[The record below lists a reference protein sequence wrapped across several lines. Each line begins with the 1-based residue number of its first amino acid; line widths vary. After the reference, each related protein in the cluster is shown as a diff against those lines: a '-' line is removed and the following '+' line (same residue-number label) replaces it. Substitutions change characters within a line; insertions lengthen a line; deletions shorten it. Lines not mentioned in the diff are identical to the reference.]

1 MTVANAGAVVASL
14 SDLSVQNP
22 SLQEDPHA
30 PHPHPHD
37 RQRSENS
44 RDQLKALE
52 AKFGKVLNIHGEMAH
67 SPVVLQS
74 YVALQSVI
82 ADYSSYDARTRE
94 AIALAVGNVDDC
106 SYCQAAHTGG
116 GKAAG
121 LSTDEMIDI
130 RRDSVDFDPKLA
142 ALLALAREY
151 TRDVGNVSDATWQAA
166 LDTGWSE
173 EQLTELSVHVTLNLL
188 TNYFNH
194 FAQTDLDIPAAPEI

>member
-1 MTVANAGAVVASL
+1 MPRIPVHTL
-14 SDLSVQNP
+14 DSVP
-22 SLQEDPHA
+22 
-30 PHPHPHD
+30 
-37 RQRSENS
+37 ENS
-44 RDQLKALE
+44 RDQLKVLE

-67 SPVVLQS
+67 SPAVLQS

-121 LSTDEMIDI
+121 LSDDEMIEI
-130 RRDSVDFDPKLA
+130 RRGTVEFDTKLA
-142 ALLALAREY
+142 ALLSLAREY
-151 TRDVGNVSDATWQAA
+151 TRDVGNVSDVTWEGA
-166 LDTGWSE
+166 LDAGWTD
-173 EQLTELSVHVTLNLL
+173 EQLAELSVHVTLNQL

-194 FAQTDLDIPAAPEI
+194 LVQTDLDIPAAPEI